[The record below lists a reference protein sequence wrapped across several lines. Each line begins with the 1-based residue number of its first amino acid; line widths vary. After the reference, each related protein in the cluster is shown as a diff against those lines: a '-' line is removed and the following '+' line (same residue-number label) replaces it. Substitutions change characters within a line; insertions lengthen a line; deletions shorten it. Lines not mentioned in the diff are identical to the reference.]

1 MIRNALHRT
10 SVRVFS
16 LLAIALVLGGGPAF
30 ADKLT
35 IAPEAPLG
43 LHILAFLLLY
53 GHILGGAVGLA
64 SGVVAIAS
72 PKGKSV
78 HRIAGTTFFI
88 SMFVSYL
95 IGAGVAP
102 FLETGQRPNFVAGI
116 MALYLLITAWLAAK
130 RPNPGIGW
138 TEYIGLVLAVFIL
151 SSGALFMYQASQ
163 DPTGTIDGA
172 PPQAFLLFVTV
183 GVFAVLGDLH
193 VIIRRKLNGVLRI
206 ARHLWRMCMSL
217 FIAAGSFFL
226 GQQQVLPEFMVGSLW
241 QFGPVLFPV
250 IALIVWQVL
259 VHLPKRKGRKPSIA
273 AKPA

>member
-1 MIRNALHRT
+1 MIRDALHRT

-30 ADKLT
+30 ADKL
-35 IAPEAPLG
+35 AVASEAPLV

-138 TEYIGLVLAVFIL
+138 TEYIGLVIAVFIL

-193 VIIRRKLNGVLRI
+193 VVIRRKLNGVLRR
-206 ARHLWRMCMSL
+206 ARQLWRMCMSL

-226 GQQQVLPEFMVGSLW
+226 GQLQVLPEVRVGSLW

>member
-1 MIRNALHRT
+1 MIRDALHRT

-30 ADKLT
+30 ADKL
-35 IAPEAPLG
+35 AVASEAPLV

-138 TEYIGLVLAVFIL
+138 TEYIGLVIAVFIL

-172 PPQAFLLFVTV
+172 PPEAFLLFVTV

-193 VIIRRKLNGVLRI
+193 VIIRRQLNGVLRI

-259 VHLPKRKGRKPSIA
+259 VHLPQRKGRNPSIA